1 MKQIVKS
8 GEAEVVVKKSRF
20 IGEAH
25 FIANEDEAAALVSA
39 ARKKYYDARHVCYA
53 YSIGEK
59 NPQLKF
65 SDDGE
70 PKGTA
75 GKPIL
80 DVVTGSGVSNI
91 VIIVTRYFGGTLLGT
106 GGLVRAYSDAA
117 KSALN
122 AAETGELVNCVKR
135 RFTFAYPEYDKIRF
149 ILAKK
154 EISDYETEYGSDISV
169 TAYIP
174 EDKDEELGIELSDCT
189 GGRLQNELLGRE
201 SVILRTLKQ

>member
-1 MKQIVKS
+1 MIMKQIVKS

-25 FIANEDEAAALVSA
+25 MIRTEEDAAALVAA

-53 YSIGEK
+53 YSIGDT
-59 NPQLKF
+59 NPKQKF

-80 DVVTGSGVSNI
+80 DVVTGSQVADI
-91 VIIVTRYFGGTLLGT
+91 LVIVTRYFGGTLLGT

-117 KSALN
+117 KEAI
-122 AAETGELVNCVKR
+122 AAAVTGELAKCVKR
-135 RFTFAYPEYDKIRF
+135 RYTFAYPEYDKIKF
-149 ILAKK
+149 LLENKGIT
-154 EISDYETEYGSDISV
+154 DYETEYASDIAV

-174 EDKDEELGIELSDCT
+174 EDLDEGIVGEITECT
-189 GGRLQNELLGRE
+189 KGRAAIEELGRE
-201 SVILRTLKQ
+201 SVIM